1 MKGLVF
7 GRTFERASRELDDI
21 TENYKRYRY
30 KVVKKIKTKYQYQV
44 VFDNGD
50 VWRATNASESSR
62 GSKANVAYI
71 DREIDDEV
79 VQTVILRCVAMGPWN
94 ATHYYG

>member
-30 KVVKKIKTKYQYQV
+30 KVVKKIKTKY
-44 VFDNGD
+44 
-50 VWRATNASESSR
+50 
-62 GSKANVAYI
+62 
-71 DREIDDEV
+71 
-79 VQTVILRCVAMGPWN
+79 
-94 ATHYYG
+94 